1 MNIIKVTKNYIISF
15 NADNNVQYVK
25 SKLNGKFAKHTEAL
39 EELKQLILEDK
50 KQVVDAFIGL
60 SICVLS
66 VIMALSYIKFGI
78 SLDLGLIL
86 MTSVVSIS
94 GIGFALSNFNE
105 GINNA

>member
-1 MNIIKVTKNYIISF
+1 MNIIKTTKNYIISF
-15 NADNNVQYVK
+15 NENNNVEYVK
-25 SKLNGKFAKHTEAL
+25 SKLNGKFAKHAEAL

-66 VIMALSYIKFGI
+66 VVIALSYIKFGI
-78 SLDLGLIL
+78 SLDLGLIIT
-86 MTSVVSIS
+86 TSIVSIS

>member
-1 MNIIKVTKNYIISF
+1 MNIIKTTKNYIISF
-15 NADNNVQYVK
+15 NKNNNVEYVK
-25 SKLNGKFAKHTEAL
+25 SKLNGKFAKHEEAL

-66 VIMALSYIKFGI
+66 VVIALSYIKFGI
-78 SLDLGLIL
+78 SLDLGLIIT
-86 MTSVVSIS
+86 TSIVSIS

-105 GINNA
+105 DINNA

>member
-15 NADNNVQYVK
+15 NENNNVEYVK
-25 SKLNGKFAKHTEAL
+25 SKLNGKFAKHAEAL

-60 SICVLS
+60 SICILS
-66 VIMALSYIKFGI
+66 VVIALSYIKFGI
-78 SLDLGLIL
+78 SLDLGLIIA
-86 MTSVVSIS
+86 TSLASIS
-94 GIGFALSNFNE
+94 GIGVALSKFDE